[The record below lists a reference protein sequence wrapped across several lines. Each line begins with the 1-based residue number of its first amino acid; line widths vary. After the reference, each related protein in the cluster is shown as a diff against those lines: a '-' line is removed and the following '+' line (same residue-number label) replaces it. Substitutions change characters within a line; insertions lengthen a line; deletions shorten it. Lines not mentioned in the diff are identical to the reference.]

1 MVIFCIIYV
10 IIGNKDILCKEKD
23 LMRFVQ
29 KWSYSCARHVAAVL
43 NENHNKRA
51 VYYYGFYIIFGSL
64 VKGTILISL
73 SLLLG
78 VVVPALLTVLVLGS
92 LRMFAGG
99 FHFDTYGKCLF
110 VTLVLVISAAL
121 ISKYTYSY
129 WSITAIAIFL
139 ILIFVVSLFMLIK
152 YAPKDTPTKPITE
165 PEAIKKYKRLSIAYL
180 SILLV
185 ISVVLAIF
193 NLKMYVIAIGFG
205 ILLEIFTI
213 TPAGHSF
220 FTSIKNGL
228 NKKGSVRRSA

>member
-1 MVIFCIIYV
+1 
-10 IIGNKDILCKEKD
+10 
-23 LMRFVQ
+23 MRFVQ
-29 KWSYSCARHVAAVL
+29 KWSYSCARHLAAVL
-43 NENHNKRA
+43 KENHNKRA
-51 VYYYGFYIIFGSL
+51 VYYYGFYIIIGSL

-78 VVVPALLTVLVLGS
+78 VIIPALLTVLVLGS

-110 VTLVLVISAAL
+110 VSLVLVLSAAL

-129 WSITAIAIFL
+129 WNIASIAVFLFFIFT
-139 ILIFVVSLFMLIK
+139 FSLFMLIK

-165 PEAIKKYKRLSIAYL
+165 PAAIRKYKRLSIAYL
-180 SILLV
+180 GILL
-185 ISVVLAIF
+185 ILCCVLVLF

-220 FTSIKNGL
+220 FSSIKNGL
-228 NKKGSVRRSA
+228 NKRVSVRRYN